1 MILATS
7 DFEEGYTS
15 IDQGGFSDFETYLSE
30 TKENNFIKQILGND
44 LGQEFIDDLTGTPSR
59 PQTAKFTT
67 IFNELNFEYGSSSFY
82 TTGLFE
88 ILKYLF
94 YFDYVS
100 QQEVINQAGGNKG
113 VSLEAGVNEGLIRR
127 STIIY
132 NRAVQ
137 NIEILQGY
145 VRDNSATYSDF
156 NGECFDYLSP
166 L

>member
-1 MILATS
+1 MILETT

-15 IDQGGFSDFETYLSE
+15 ISQGNFSDFETYLSE
-30 TKENNFIKQILGND
+30 TKENNFIKQILGSE
-44 LGQEFIDDLTGTPSR
+44 LGQEFVDDLTGTPSR
-59 PQTAKFTT
+59 PQQTKFTT
-67 IFNELNFEYGSSSFY
+67 IFNELNFEYNSCSFY
-82 TTGLFE
+82 TNGIFE

-113 VSLEAGVNEGLIRR
+113 VSLEAGVNEGIVTR
-127 STIIY
+127 SIITY
-132 NRAVQ
+132 NKAVQ

-145 VRDNSATYSDF
+145 IRNDSTTYPNF
-156 NGECFDYLSP
+156 NGQHFEYLSP